1 MPDEA
6 YQSLATRLDEI
17 PNGFPSTQSGVELRL
32 LAKMFTPQEARLA
45 SSMRLSPEPAA
56 SISARANLSEETALD
71 LLHAMATKRLI
82 RMAASDGAPAFSLM
96 PFVVGLYEMWL
107 PRMDA
112 EFAALFEAYCQEGG
126 VAGIVR
132 EKPPLHRVLP
142 VDAAIPFQ
150 VEIFPF
156 ERASAL
162 LEGAKSWGVR
172 DCICRVQKRMIGQ
185 ACNHPVEN
193 CLMFAPAEHAF
204 AGSED
209 VRPIDKAE
217 ALAILRAAGEA
228 GLVHS
233 SGNYR
238 RGNSYI
244 CNCCTCSCGVM
255 RAVAEFGIQHA
266 VASSAF
272 RAAVDAEACVA
283 CGTCLGRCRFG
294 ALSLPDRAAVVD
306 LTRCVGCGLCVITCT
321 TDALR
326 LERVARDEAPKPPA
340 TQLHWM
346 RDRAEAR
353 GISLDDVV

>member
-6 YQSLATRLDEI
+6 YRRLAARLDEI
-17 PNGFPSTQSGVELRL
+17 PNGFPRTESGVELRL
-32 LAKMFTPQEARLA
+32 LAKMFTPEEARLA
-45 SSMRLSPEPAA
+45 SGMRLTPEPAA
-56 SISARANLSEETALD
+56 AISARANLDEETALD
-71 LLHAMATKRLI
+71 LLSAMATKRVI
-82 RMAASDGAPAFSLM
+82 RLASVDGGPAFSLM
-96 PFVVGLYEMWL
+96 PFVVGFYEMWL

-126 VAGIVR
+126 VAGILR
-132 EKPPLHRVLP
+132 DGPPVHRVIP
-142 VDAAIPFQ
+142 VDTAIPFE
-150 VEIFPF
+150 VEIFPY

-162 LEGAKSWGVR
+162 LDGAKSWGVR

-185 ACNHPVEN
+185 ACDHPVEN
-193 CLMFAPAEHAF
+193 CLMFAPVENAF

-209 VRPIDKAE
+209 IRPIDKAE
-217 ALAILRAAGEA
+217 ALAILHEAGEA

-255 RAVAEFGIQHA
+255 RGIAEFGIQNA
-266 VASSAF
+266 VARSGFGAV
-272 RAAVDAEACVA
+272 VDAELCVA
-283 CGTCLGRCRFG
+283 CGTCLDRCQFG
-294 ALSLPDRAAVVD
+294 ALSLPNGAAVVD
-306 LTRCVGCGLCVITCT
+306 AARCTGCGLCVTSCT

-340 TQLHWM
+340 TPRHWM
-346 RDRAEAR
+346 RDRADAR
-353 GISLDDVV
+353 GISLDDVT